1 MNLLGVVVVVVAVE
15 EVVLVVVTLVTVDKV
30 VLTVETFVTIV
41 VDVSS
46 INIIMKNSL

>member
-1 MNLLGVVVVVVAVE
+1 LNLLGVVVVVVAVE